1 MALKSIG
8 DNLCIRDG
16 VLSTKDSTPLDK
28 YLSKFFKEGQSVN
41 VIDHNALIELNN
53 DAQMSYTQCA

>member
-8 DNLCIRDG
+8 DNLIIQG
-16 VLSTKDSTPLDK
+16 GKLTTKDGTPLDK
-28 YLSKFFKEGQSVN
+28 YLAKFFKEGQSVN
-41 VIDHNALIELNN
+41 IVDHKALIELNN